1 VSETTPENEASELPP
16 TIRRLSERQE
26 LARSMRMMADS
37 ARRNRFTWRVGVQH
51 DISILTT
58 MLEAA
63 AVDLDATDDVLN
75 KYQRAVWFLQDI
87 AAMSRKIG
95 SETAAHAL
103 AQLGEPRERDGE

>member
-1 VSETTPENEASELPP
+1 MTEPTREEVTSELPP
-16 TIRRLSERQE
+16 TIRQRSERQE
-26 LARSMRMMADS
+26 RARSLRMMADS
-37 ARRNRFTWRVGVQH
+37 ARNNRFTWRVGLEH

-58 MLEAA
+58 MLESA
-63 AVDLDATDDVLN
+63 AVDLDAMDDVLS

-87 AAMSRKIG
+87 AAMSRKVG